1 MGTPAPPTLS
11 AQVSA
16 SEPRRSHRG
25 AAHGA
30 ATARCPSATLPGRDR
45 PQNEAQFSVVLGPRD
60 PRFLRCS
67 CRGRRPEE
75 ETLRLGARGEA
86 PARSACPG
94 SPERGQDLRVWD
106 GAGGLF
112 ASCARGAAGPAGL
125 PPGAARAP
133 SCPRAVPSLR
143 IARLAFQEHRFLS
156 NFSVTRDDHRFRLFT
171 HSQLYIFSA
180 VSRMGLEATVGES
193 AGPALFPF
201 SHVWTI
207 RLGEMK

>member
-11 AQVSA
+11 AQVST
-16 SEPRRSHRG
+16 SEPRHSHRD

-60 PRFLRCS
+60 PRFLRHS

-112 ASCARGAAGPAGL
+112 ASRARGAAGPAGL

-156 NFSVTRDDHRFRLFT
+156 NFSVTRDDHCFPPFYPFT
-171 HSQLYIFSA
+171 
-180 VSRMGLEATVGES
+180 
-193 AGPALFPF
+193 ALHILRRQQDGSG
-201 SHVWTI
+201 SH
-207 RLGEMK
+207 RR

>member
-1 MGTPAPPTLS
+1 MSGT
-11 AQVSA
+11 
-16 SEPRRSHRG
+16 
-25 AAHGA
+25 
-30 ATARCPSATLPGRDR
+30 
-45 PQNEAQFSVVLGPRD
+45 GP
-60 PRFLRCS
+60 
-67 CRGRRPEE
+67 
-75 ETLRLGARGEA
+75 
-86 PARSACPG
+86 
-94 SPERGQDLRVWD
+94 W
-106 GAGGLF
+106 GLF
-112 ASCARGAAGPAGL
+112 ASRARGAAGLAGL

-156 NFSVTRDDHRFRLFT
+156 NFSVTRDDHCFRLFT

-207 RLGEMK
+207 RLGKMK